1 MASLAEMRAR
11 LQQLNQRT
19 GKKQNDIW
27 KAKDEHDVRLLPDP
41 RGPEH
46 DPFVIL
52 VFHYELGGASC
63 LCPLKNFGK
72 PCKVCDF
79 CEKLRA
85 WKGPDGEDKAEGD
98 RKADFEIFKK
108 IQPTEKAFVR
118 LVERMKDGTLSPD
131 GPKWWSPGFTNNNK
145 LIDLMSN
152 TERMEMLDLDPTD
165 DASGFK
171 VLFDMNKAFDIHIRF
186 SDAAGKPLAKGN
198 KKNRPMTEITE
209 ASMKGRPV
217 TKDKE
222 ELKKL
227 LTSIKPIGE
236 VYPEQSSEEVAILL
250 DKFIGGGS
258 AEAKSEG
265 GTEKYEANSGEDTGG
280 LKGGKSIDEAFGE
293 TVDENAAS

>member
-19 GKKQNDIW
+19 GKKQNDIF

-41 RGPEH
+41 RGPEY
-46 DPFVIL
+46 DPFVVL
-52 VFHYELGGASC
+52 TFHYELGGASV

-79 CEKLRA
+79 CERLRS
-85 WKGPDGEDKAEGD
+85 WKDPATGEDKAEAD

-118 LVERMKDGTLSPD
+118 LIERMKDGTLSPE
-131 GPKWWSPGFTNNNK
+131 GPKWWAPGFTNNNK
-145 LIDLMSN
+145 LLDLMSN

-171 VLFDMNKAFDIHIRF
+171 VLFDLNKAFDIHIRF

-198 KKNRPMTEITE
+198 KKNRPVTEITE
-209 ASMKGRPV
+209 ASMKGKPV
-217 TKDKE
+217 TKDKK
-222 ELKKL
+222 ELEKL
-227 LTSIKPIGE
+227 LMSIKPISE
-236 VYPEQSSEEVAILL
+236 VYPEQSSEEVATIL
-250 DKFIGGGS
+250 DKFIGG
-258 AEAKSEG
+258 ASEESKPTG
-265 GTEKYEANSGEDTGG
+265 GTEKYESNSGEDTSA
-280 LKGGKSIDEAFGE
+280 KMGGKSIDDAFGD
-293 TVDENAAS
+293 TVEEQA

>member
-1 MASLAEMRAR
+1 MASLAEIRAR

-27 KAKDEHDVRLLPDP
+27 KAKDEHDVRLLPNP
-41 RGPEH
+41 KGPEH
-46 DPFVIL
+46 DPFEVL

-79 CEKLRA
+79 CDKLRA
-85 WKGPDGEDKAEGD
+85 WKDPATGEDKAEAD

-118 LVERMKDGTLSPD
+118 LVERMKDGSLSPE
-131 GPKWWSPGFTNNNK
+131 GAKWWSPGFTNNNK
-145 LIDLMSN
+145 ILDLCGN

-165 DASGFK
+165 DSSGIK
-171 VLFDMNKAFDIHIRF
+171 VLFDTQKAFDLHIRF

-198 KKNRPMTEITE
+198 KKNRPVTEITD
-209 ASMKGRPV
+209 AAMKARPV

-227 LTSIKPIGE
+227 LESCKPLSE
-236 VYPEQSSEEVAILL
+236 VYPEQTSEEVATVLA
-250 DKFIGGGS
+250 KFIGGGS
-258 AEAKSEG
+258 EESKAEG
-265 GTEKYEANSGEDTGG
+265 GTEKYSANSGEDTSQ
-280 LKGGKSIDEAFGE
+280 KMGGKSIDEAFGD
-293 TVDENAAS
+293 TVDENA